1 MGFLSNLTVTVE
13 IAPGDDPLAAT
24 FTWVAVTSDVLF
36 PLISDRGR
44 QSVHQT
50 FDAGWLSV
58 VLNNASGDYDPSNAS
73 GTHYPNLRKGTPIR
87 ITATYATVTYPVFLG
102 HITRLARFYSPG
114 GLALVDLEAVENIGL
129 LTRDRV
135 LDRAYAEESTDD
147 RIDAA
152 LDDGGWPSG
161 ARDLAAG
168 VASCAALTYSGT
180 VRDIINQAV
189 EAEQG
194 RLFTG
199 RDGDI
204 IFLNR
209 ANYSS
214 ATAAAIFGPVNLDYW
229 GDVTPTDDDDLLIN
243 RAEVTGSDENTQV
256 STDATSIAEHGQ
268 SGVSIENP
276 SILGAASALNVAEW
290 LTGSYATVD
299 TRIPS
304 IQVAPD
310 KDPTN
315 LYPQVLGREL
325 GDVIQ
330 VIFSPPAGDDLDL
343 LVSIERVRHEL
354 ANGIWLTTYGVSPLS
369 ALTLTEF
376 WILGTSDD
384 LDTDTILA

>member
-1 MGFLSNLTVTVE
+1 
-13 IAPGDDPLAAT
+13 
-24 FTWVAVTSDVLF
+24 
-36 PLISDRGR
+36 
-44 QSVHQT
+44 
-50 FDAGWLSV
+50 
-58 VLNNASGDYDPSNAS
+58 
-73 GTHYPNLRKGTPIR
+73 
-87 ITATYATVTYPVFLG
+87 
-102 HITRLARFYSPG
+102 
-114 GLALVDLEAVENIGL
+114 
-129 LTRDRV
+129 
-135 LDRAYAEESTDD
+135 
-147 RIDAA
+147 
-152 LDDGGWPSG
+152 
-161 ARDLAAG
+161 
-168 VASCAALTYSGT
+168 
-180 VRDIINQAV
+180 
-189 EAEQG
+189 
-194 RLFTG
+194 
-199 RDGDI
+199 
-204 IFLNR
+204 
-209 ANYSS
+209 
-214 ATAAAIFGPVNLDYW
+214 
-229 GDVTPTDDDDLLIN
+229 LIN
-243 RAEVTGSDENTQV
+243 RAEVTGSDESTQV

-268 SGVSIENP
+268 SGVSIDNA

-369 ALTLTEF
+369 ALALTEF